1 MRVCGRYW
9 QNRMAQPRQDYHN
22 TVPIADTAMRKIG
35 ALGQPADPR
44 SYALWFKYA
53 SGDSG
58 LLSAAINTRLTRNGT
73 LSAGDIEELHDAH
86 IAPARVQDRTDRIGA
101 RLAGEVDQVFATLEV
116 AEDTASHYSRDLA
129 HAAKRLNST
138 VARADVRAIIDALVQ
153 ATRTLSEKNARLQTQ
168 LQAMSEEIG
177 QLRRE
182 IVDLRTE
189 SQTDPLTGLGNR
201 RHFLAALERTIVECR
216 AIDEPMTLL
225 IADVDNIKVI
235 NESYGNIVG
244 DRVLR
249 FIAMVVKEA
258 ITGRDV
264 AARYADDAFAIIL
277 PKTSLPPAVRIA
289 EQLRHA
295 VTKCELVRRTTN
307 EKARLTLSVGVATL
321 DKRLPAQ
328 GLIEAAEMCLHAAKR
343 AGRNCVVS
351 EADEKLF
358 AAVAGSTLSAEALP
372 FLRK

>member
-1 MRVCGRYW
+1 LAENRMT
-9 QNRMAQPRQDYHN
+9 QNRQQYHS
-22 TVPIADTAMRKIG
+22 TVGIADAALRKIG
-35 ALGQPADPR
+35 AFGQPADPK

-73 LSAGDIEELHDAH
+73 LGAADIEELHDAH
-86 IAPARVQDRTDRIGA
+86 IAPGQVQDKSTRIGA
-101 RLAGEVDQVFATLEV
+101 RLAGEVDQIVATLEV
-116 AEDTASHYSRDLA
+116 AEDNTSHYSRDLVD
-129 HAAKRLNST
+129 AAQRLSST
-138 VARADVRAIIDALVQ
+138 VNRADVRAVIDALAQ
-153 ATRTLSEKNARLQTQ
+153 ATRSLTEKNARLQTQ
-168 LQAMSEEIG
+168 LQAMSEEIA
-177 QLRRE
+177 QIRRE

-201 RHFLAALERTIVECR
+201 RFFVTALERAIVESR
-216 AIDEPMTLL
+216 GTNEPLTLL
-225 IADVDNIKVI
+225 IADVDGIKAI
-235 NESYGNIVG
+235 NQNYGNIVG

-249 FIAMVVKEA
+249 FIAMVTKEA

-264 AARYADDAFAIIL
+264 AARYSDDAFAIIL

-295 VTKCELVRRTTN
+295 VMKCELVRRTTG
-307 EKARLTLSVGVATL
+307 EKARLTLSVGVASL

-328 GLIEAAEMCLHAAKR
+328 GLIETAEMCLHAAKR
-343 AGRNCVVS
+343 AGSNCVVS

-358 AAVAGSTLSAEALP
+358 AALSGTTLSASALP
-372 FLRK
+372 FVKK

>member
-1 MRVCGRYW
+1 
-9 QNRMAQPRQDYHN
+9 MAQPTQQYQN
-22 TVPIADTAMRKIG
+22 TIALADAALGKINS
-35 ALGQPADPR
+35 LGQPADPR

-58 LLSAAINTRLTRNGT
+58 LLSAAVNTRLARNGT
-73 LSAGDIEELHDAH
+73 LTPSDIEELHGAH
-86 IAPARVQDRTDRIGA
+86 IAPAHVQDKTDRIGQ
-101 RLAGEVDQVFATLEV
+101 RMAGEIDQILATVEV
-116 AEDTASHYSRDLA
+116 AEDTAGHFTRDLA
-129 HAAKRLNST
+129 SAAQRLART
-138 VARADVRAIIDALVQ
+138 VDRADVRAIIDALAQ
-153 ATRTLSEKNARLQTQ
+153 ATRAAAEKNARLQAQ
-168 LQAMSEEIG
+168 LQAMSEEIA

-182 IVDLRTE
+182 MIDLRTE

-201 RHFLAALERTIVECR
+201 RYFLAALDRSIIESR
-216 AIDEPMTLL
+216 ATDEPLTLL
-225 IADVDNIKVI
+225 VADVDRIKTI
-235 NESYGNIVG
+235 NENYGNIVG

-249 FIAMVVKEA
+249 FIAMVIKEA

-264 AARYADDAFAIIL
+264 AARLGDDSFAIIL

-295 VTKCELVRRTTN
+295 VMKCELVRRTTG

-321 DKRLPAQ
+321 DKGLAAQ

-343 AGRNCVVS
+343 ASRNCVVS

-358 AAVAGSTLSAEALP
+358 AAVAGSTLSAAALP
-372 FLRK
+372 FVRK

>member
-1 MRVCGRYW
+1 MRAAGFGG
-9 QNRMAQPRQDYHN
+9 NRMTQPRQQYHN
-22 TVPIADTAMRKIG
+22 TVAVADAALRKIG
-35 ALGQPADPR
+35 AFGQPADPK

-73 LSAGDIEELHDAH
+73 LTVGDIEELHSAH
-86 IAPARVQDRTDRIGA
+86 IAPGHVQDKTDRIGA
-101 RLAGEVDQVFATLEV
+101 RMAGEVDQVLATFEV
-116 AEDTASHYSRDLA
+116 AEDTASHYSRDLVN
-129 HAAKRLNST
+129 AAQRLGST
-138 VARADVRAIIDALVQ
+138 VNRADVRAIIDALAQ
-153 ATRTLSEKNARLQTQ
+153 ATRSLAEKNARLQMQ
-168 LQAMSEEIG
+168 LQAMSEEIA

-201 RHFLAALERTIVECR
+201 RFFVAALERAIVECR
-216 AIDEPMTLL
+216 ATSEPLTLL
-225 IADVDNIKVI
+225 IADVDGIKAI
-235 NESYGNIVG
+235 NENYGNIVG

-249 FIAMVVKEA
+249 FISMVTREA

-295 VTKCELVRRTTN
+295 VMKCELVRRTTG

-343 AGRNCVVS
+343 AGRNCVIS

-358 AAVAGSTLSAEALP
+358 AAVAGNTLSAAALP
-372 FLRK
+372 YIKK

>member
-1 MRVCGRYW
+1 
-9 QNRMAQPRQDYHN
+9 MA
-22 TVPIADTAMRKIG
+22 IADAALGKIG

-58 LLSAAINTRLTRNGT
+58 LLSAAINTRLARNGKLT
-73 LSAGDIEELHDAH
+73 AGDIEELHDAH
-86 IAPARVQDRTDRIGA
+86 IAPGRAQDKTGRIGA
-101 RLAGEVDQVFATLEV
+101 RMAGEIDQVLATVEV
-116 AEDTASHYSRDLA
+116 AEDTAGGFSRDLA
-129 HAAKRLNST
+129 NAAQRLAST
-138 VARADVRAIIDALVQ
+138 VNRADVRVIIDALAQ
-153 ATRTLSEKNARLQTQ
+153 TTRSLAEKNARLQAQ
-168 LQAMSEEIG
+168 LQAMSEEIA

-182 IVDLRTE
+182 IVDIRVE

-201 RHFLAALERTIVECR
+201 RFFLTALDRSIAECR
-216 AIDEPMTLL
+216 VTNEPLTLL
-225 IADVDNIKVI
+225 IADVDHIKTI
-235 NESYGNIVG
+235 NENYGNIVG

-249 FIAMVVKEA
+249 FIAMVVKES

-264 AARYADDAFAIIL
+264 AARYEDDAFAIIL

-295 VTKCELVRRTTN
+295 VTKCELVRRTTG

-321 DKRLPAQ
+321 DRGLNGQ
-328 GLIEAAEMCLHAAKR
+328 GLLEAAELCLHAAKR
-343 AGRNCVVS
+343 ASRNCVVS

-358 AAVAGSTLSAEALP
+358 AAVAGHTFSAAALP
-372 FLRK
+372 FVKK

>member
-1 MRVCGRYW
+1 
-9 QNRMAQPRQDYHN
+9 MAQPRQDYHN

-35 ALGQPADPR
+35 AFSQPADPR

-58 LLSAAINTRLTRNGT
+58 LLTAAINTRLTRNGT
-73 LSAGDIEELHDAH
+73 LTASDIEELHDAH
-86 IAPARVQDRTDRIGA
+86 IAPGRVQDRTDQIGA
-101 RLAGEVDQVFATLEV
+101 RLAGEVQQVGAMLGV
-116 AEDTASHYSRDLA
+116 AENTASHYSRDLA
-129 HAAKRLNST
+129 RAAQRLAKT
-138 VARADVRAIIDALVQ
+138 VDRADVRAIIDALVQ
-153 ATRTLSEKNARLQTQ
+153 ATRTLSDQNARLHTQ
-168 LQAMSEEIG
+168 FQSMSEDIAR
-177 QLRRE
+177 LRRE

-201 RHFLAALERTIVECR
+201 RYFLAALERLIAECR
-216 AIDEPMTLL
+216 ANDEPMTLL
-225 IADVDNIKVI
+225 VADVDNIKTI
-235 NESYGNIVG
+235 NENYGNIVG

-258 ITGRDV
+258 VTGRDV
-264 AARYADDAFAIIL
+264 AARCGDDAFAIIL
-277 PKTSLPPAVRIA
+277 PKNSLPPAVRIA

-321 DKRLPAQ
+321 DRGLPAQ
-328 GLIEAAEMCLHAAKR
+328 GLIEAAEMCLYAAKR

-358 AAVAGSTLSAEALP
+358 AAVAGNTLSAAALP
-372 FLRK
+372 FVRK

>member
-1 MRVCGRYW
+1 
-9 QNRMAQPRQDYHN
+9 MAQPTQQYAN
-22 TVPIADTAMRKIG
+22 TIALADAALGKIG
-35 ALGQPADPR
+35 KLGQPADPR

-58 LLSAAINTRLTRNGT
+58 LLSAAMNTRLARNGT
-73 LSAGDIEELHDAH
+73 LTTRDIEELHDAH
-86 IAPARVQDRTDRIGA
+86 VAPGRGQDKTDRVGA
-101 RLAGEVDQVFATLEV
+101 RMAGEIDQILATVEV
-116 AEDTASHYSRDLA
+116 AEDTAGDFTRDLA
-129 HAAKRLNST
+129 NAAQRLART
-138 VARADVRAIIDALVQ
+138 VDRADVRAIIDALAI
-153 ATRTLSEKNARLQTQ
+153 ATRTAAEKNARLQAQ
-168 LQAMSEEIG
+168 LQAMSEEIA

-182 IVDLRTE
+182 IVDIRVE

-201 RHFLAALERTIVECR
+201 RFFLSALDRSIIESR
-216 AIDEPMTLL
+216 ATNEPLTLL
-225 IADVDNIKVI
+225 IADVDHIKSI
-235 NESYGNIVG
+235 NENYGNIVG

-264 AARYADDAFAIIL
+264 AARYQDDAFAIIL

-295 VTKCELVRRTTN
+295 VTKCELVRRTTG

-321 DKRLPAQ
+321 DKGLNAQ
-328 GLIEAAEMCLHAAKR
+328 GLLEAAELCLHAAKR
-343 AGRNCVVS
+343 ASRNCVVS

-358 AAVAGSTLSAEALP
+358 AAVAGTTLSGSALP
-372 FLRK
+372 FVKK

>member
-1 MRVCGRYW
+1 
-9 QNRMAQPRQDYHN
+9 MAQPTQQYAN
-22 TVPIADTAMRKIG
+22 TIALADAALGKIDK
-35 ALGQPADPR
+35 LGQPADPR

-58 LLSAAINTRLTRNGT
+58 LLSAAINTRLARNGT
-73 LSAGDIEELHDAH
+73 LSTRDVEELHDAH
-86 IAPARVQDRTDRIGA
+86 VALGRVQDKTDRVGT
-101 RLAGEVDQVFATLEV
+101 RMAGEIDQILATVEV
-116 AEDTASHYSRDLA
+116 AEDTAGDFTRDLA
-129 HAAKRLNST
+129 NAAQRLART
-138 VARADVRAIIDALVQ
+138 VDRADVRAIIDALAI
-153 ATRTLSEKNARLQTQ
+153 ATRTAAEKNARLQAQ
-168 LQAMSEEIG
+168 LQAMSEEIA

-182 IVDLRTE
+182 IVDIRVE

-201 RHFLAALERTIVECR
+201 RFFLSALDRSIIESR
-216 AIDEPMTLL
+216 ATNEPLTLL
-225 IADVDNIKVI
+225 IADVDHIKSI
-235 NESYGNIVG
+235 NENYGNIVG

-264 AARYADDAFAIIL
+264 AARYQDDAFAIIL

-295 VTKCELVRRTTN
+295 VTKCELVRRTTG

-321 DKRLPAQ
+321 DKGLNAQ
-328 GLIEAAEMCLHAAKR
+328 GLLEAAELCLHAAKR
-343 AGRNCVVS
+343 ASRNCVVS

-358 AAVAGSTLSAEALP
+358 AAVAGNTLSAAPP
-372 FLRK
+372 FLKK

>member
-1 MRVCGRYW
+1 MTEPK
-9 QNRMAQPRQDYHN
+9 QQYHN
-22 TVPIADTAMRKIG
+22 TVSIADAALRKIG
-35 ALGQPADPR
+35 AFGQPADPK

-73 LSAGDIEELHDAH
+73 LTVGDIEELHDAH
-86 IAPARVQDRTDRIGA
+86 VAPGHVQDKTDRISA
-101 RLAGEVDQVFATLEV
+101 RMAGEVDQVLATLTV
-116 AEDTASHYSRDLA
+116 AEDTASHYSRDLVS
-129 HAAKRLNST
+129 AAQRLAGT
-138 VARADVRAIIDALVQ
+138 VNRADVRAVIEALAQ
-153 ATRTLSEKNARLQTQ
+153 ATRSQAEKNARLQTQ
-168 LQAMSEEIG
+168 LQAMSEEIA

-182 IVDLRTE
+182 IIDLRVE

-201 RHFLAALERTIVECR
+201 RFFGAALERSIAECR
-216 AIDEPMTLL
+216 AAGEPLTLL
-225 IADVDNIKVI
+225 IADVDRIKAI
-235 NESYGNIVG
+235 NENYGNIVG

-249 FIAMVVKEA
+249 FIAMVTKEA
-258 ITGRDV
+258 VTGRDV
-264 AARYADDAFAIIL
+264 AARYNGDAFAIIL
-277 PKTSLPPAVRIA
+277 PKSSLPPAVRFA

-295 VTKCELVRRTTN
+295 VMKCELVRRTTG

-321 DKRLPAQ
+321 DQRLPAQ

-358 AAVAGSTLSAEALP
+358 AAVAGNTLSAAALP
-372 FLRK
+372 FVKK